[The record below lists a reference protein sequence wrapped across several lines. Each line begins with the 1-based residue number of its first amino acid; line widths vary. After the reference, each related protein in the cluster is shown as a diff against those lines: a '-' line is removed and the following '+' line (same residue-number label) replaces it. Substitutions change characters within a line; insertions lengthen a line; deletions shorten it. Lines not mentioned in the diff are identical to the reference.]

1 MKKPIVY
8 LIGAGPGDPWLISV
22 RGMRYLSQ
30 ADVVIYDHLVHK
42 RLLRHARPDAEKIDV
57 GPAAPEPLE
66 QEAICY
72 LISEKAREGKIVARL
87 KWGDPFV
94 FDRGGEE
101 ALFLHE
107 HAVLFEVVPG
117 IPAAIGVPAYAGIPI
132 TYPGGGDTVT
142 FVRGHESEHAK
153 KPHVDWA
160 SLCKVGGTVVCYSGP
175 RQLPGILDAMTAHGW
190 PENETAAL
198 IFNGTLPEQETVQ
211 ATIGELA
218 KMAREPRFKDPAMLV
233 VGRVAGL
240 REHLRWFDARPL
252 FGKRIVV
259 TRPREQSAEL
269 VEALE
274 QLGATVVEAPTVRI
288 VPPEDFG
295 PLDEACAAVGEFDWV
310 VFTSVNGVDYFFQ
323 RLQAGPTDARALAGV
338 KLCAIGPGT
347 ADRLARHGL
356 KVDLMPDEYRAEAVV
371 EALRATGDLA
381 GQAFLLPRADIARE
395 LLAEELRK
403 SGGLVTEVT
412 AYRTVAVE
420 PDRDNEPDIYRMLL
434 DRKVDAMTFT
444 SASTVRNFVRLYGTE
459 PVADLLQPVA
469 IASIGPVTAEAAL
482 QCGIKTT
489 IMPVEYTIPG
499 LVRAIV
505 EHFEK
510 ADARVQPAAR

>member
-1 MKKPIVY
+1 MVY

-22 RGMRYLSQ
+22 RGLQCLSQ
-30 ADVVIYDHLVHK
+30 ADVVIYDHLVHE
-42 RLLRHARPDAEKIDV
+42 RLLRRARPDAERIDV
-57 GPAAPEPLE
+57 GPAAPEPME

-72 LISEKAREGKIVARL
+72 LLAEKAQEGKVVARL

-107 HAVLFEVVPG
+107 HGVQFEVVPG

-132 TYPGGGDTVT
+132 TYPGAGDTVT
-142 FVRGHESEHAK
+142 FVRGHESDHAK

-160 SLCKVGGTVVCYSGP
+160 SLCKLGGTVVCYSGP
-175 RQLPGILDAMTAHGW
+175 KQLPGILDALLSHGW
-190 PENETAAL
+190 ASSATVAL
-198 IFNGTLPEQETVQ
+198 VFNGTLPGQETIQ
-211 ATIGELA
+211 ATLGELRDL
-218 KMAREPRFKDPAMLV
+218 AREPKFRNNAMLI
-233 VGRVAGL
+233 VGRVVGL

-259 TRPREQSAEL
+259 TRPREQAGEL

-288 VPPEDFG
+288 VPPEDFA
-295 PLDEACAAVGEFDWV
+295 PLDEACATVGTYQWI
-310 VFTSVNGVDYFFQ
+310 VFTSINGVDYFFE
-323 RLQAGPTDARALAGV
+323 RLALSPNDTRALAGV

-347 ADRLARHGL
+347 AERLTRHCL
-356 KVDLMPDEYRAEAVV
+356 KVDLMPPEYRAEAVV
-371 EALRATGDLA
+371 EALRATGDLT
-381 GQAFLLPRADIARE
+381 GRRFLLPRADIARE
-395 LLAEELRK
+395 MLAEELRR
-403 SGGLVTEVT
+403 SNAVVTEVT
-412 AYRTVAVE
+412 AYRTVPVE
-420 PDRDNEPDIYRMLL
+420 IDRDSDPDIYRMLL
-434 DRKVDAMTFT
+434 DRQVDVLTFT
-444 SASTVRNFVRLYGTE
+444 SASTVRNFVRLYGVE

-469 IASIGPVTAEAAL
+469 IASIGPVTAEAAQ
-482 QCGIKTT
+482 QCGIRTS
-489 IMPVEYTIPG
+489 IMPAEYTIPA

-510 ADARVQPAAR
+510 VPADR